1 MTTPAP
7 SNLFRFEN
15 QARERGFNSVV
26 GIDEVGRGPLA
37 GPVVAA
43 AVVFLSQDDIPNGLN
58 DSKKLS
64 VQDRIRIA
72 DELHASES
80 VVLAIGQVD
89 PKDIDELNILRATF
103 RAMLQAFAG
112 IRPPTDFALVDGN
125 AVPAELPCP
134 AKAVIKGDS
143 LSASIAA
150 ASILAKVHRDQL
162 MTELDTKFPQYGFAE
177 HKGYGTASHLE
188 ALNRHGPCPVHRKS
202 FAPVARLIAPGP
214 EQMALEL

>member
-89 PKDIDELNILRATF
+89 HEEIDELNILRATF

-112 IRPPTDFALVDGN
+112 IHPAPDFALVDGN

-162 MTELDTKFPQYGFAE
+162 MTELDTQFPQYGFAE